1 MCGKIFRLD
10 SLEGNLV
17 SIITSFGGLLM
28 QIKGEMKHLMR
39 LRMDMKVY
47 ALIKKLK

>member
-1 MCGKIFRLD
+1 MCGKIFRHD

-28 QIKGEMKHLMR
+28 QIKGEMKHLMK
-39 LRMDMKVY
+39 LRMDMKLY
-47 ALIKKLK
+47 ALIKKVK

>member
-1 MCGKIFRLD
+1 MCGKIFRHD

-28 QIKGEMKHLMR
+28 QIKGEMRHLMK
-39 LRMDMKVY
+39 LRMDMKLY
-47 ALIKKLK
+47 ALIKKVK